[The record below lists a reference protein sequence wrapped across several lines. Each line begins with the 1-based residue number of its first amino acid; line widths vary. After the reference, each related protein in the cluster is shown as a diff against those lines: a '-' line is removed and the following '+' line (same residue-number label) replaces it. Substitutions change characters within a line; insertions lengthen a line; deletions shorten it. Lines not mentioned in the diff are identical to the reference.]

1 MSLLF
6 ETIRLQDGTFQN
18 LEFHTHRLNKS
29 RKEIFG
35 SCDIIY
41 LEKLIRIPETS
52 TKGIVKCKVLYGIQ
66 VEEITFEAY
75 TPRAITSLKLIE
87 DNTISYRHKYSDRSH
102 LNSLL
107 SKRGNCDDILI
118 VKNGL
123 ITDASFANII
133 LYNGSQWITPAMPL
147 LEGTMRSY
155 LIANRCIYE
164 KDIAVNDLQQ
174 YQKARLINA
183 LLPLET
189 SHDILLKN
197 IGFKSA

>member
-6 ETIRLQDGTFQN
+6 ETIRLKEGVLQN
-18 LEFHTHRLNKS
+18 LEFHAFRLYKS

-35 SCDIIY
+35 TMNTID
-41 LEKLIRIPETS
+41 LEKIILVPVNCS
-52 TKGIVKCKVLYGIQ
+52 KGIFKCKVIYGLQ
-66 VEEITFEAY
+66 VEEITFEVY
-75 TPRAITSLKLIE
+75 TPRIIETLKLIE
-87 DNTISYRHKYSDRSH
+87 ENTISYSYKYSDRTH
-102 LNSLL
+102 LNRLFSE
-107 SKRGNCDDILI
+107 RGNCDDILI

-133 LYNGSQWITPAMPL
+133 LYNGSQWVTPAMPL

-164 KDIAVNDLQQ
+164 KDIAVDDLQQ

-183 LLPLET
+183 MLPLET

-197 IGFKSA
+197 IGF